1 MRKRILLGLVVV
13 SLMSTSMT
21 AFAEPLSTQQQQ
33 EIQDKASEYNKITNQ
48 VESTEDEVYKLS
60 NDIGNLMRE
69 IIETTE
75 KINQIQKNCDYKNQE
90 LQEKVTLFSDRLRNY
105 YKEGSNLNKT
115 AIIINIVFNSENL
128 SQIFREM
135 SAMKKM
141 TDIDKKVLNEIKEDK
156 EKLEES
162 KDMLETLQDDNKE
175 KSDKL
180 DSQKKELE
188 TKLESLKDQ
197 QSKTKSNLME
207 TERGIVNP
215 AINIINTSSLSSEI
229 QQAINTLR
237 NIRGS
242 LVSDTVENEVVEAIE
257 RGKIKITN
265 SGTNKASS
273 RGASSVASSNEIVLY
288 SYQFLGIPYVW
299 GGENPS
305 GFDCSGFV
313 SYVYAHFGY
322 NIGRTTYNQIKVG
335 VSVSISNLQPG
346 DLVFF
351 GKATAPH
358 HVGMY
363 IGEGK
368 YIHSPHTGDVVK
380 ISSNIGSIC
389 AARRII

>member
-60 NDIGNLMRE
+60 NDIGTLMRE
-69 IIETTE
+69 IVETTE
-75 KINQIQKNCDYKNQE
+75 KINQTQKNCNYKNQE

-105 YKEGSNLNKT
+105 YKEGNNLNKT

-188 TKLESLKDQ
+188 TKLASLKDQ

-207 TERGIVNP
+207 TERGVVSP

-229 QQAINTLR
+229 QQAVNTLR

-242 LVSDTVENEVVEAIE
+242 LVSDTVESEVVEAIE
-257 RGKIKITN
+257 RGKVKITN

-299 GGENPS
+299 GGETPS

-313 SYVYAHFGY
+313 SYIYARFGY
-322 NIGRTTYNQIKVG
+322 NIGRTTFNQIKAG
-335 VSVSISNLQPG
+335 VSVPISNLQPG

-389 AARRII
+389 AVRRII